1 MKEQSNCTSAAVAGA
16 KVAAMPSRRIRALT
30 PAILVGL
37 SAGIVLIVLG
47 IQDPA
52 QGPNVDVSFDI
63 GLILL
68 IVSIGIGLR
77 LHASRL
83 LLPLLADRPD
93 LPVSA
98 TPPEE
103 HLWAVGSGQLSSA
116 GAREAGAGPTSRALW

>member
-1 MKEQSNCTSAAVAGA
+1 
-16 KVAAMPSRRIRALT
+16 MPSRRIRALT
-30 PAILVGL
+30 SAVLAGL
-37 SAGIVLIVLG
+37 SVGIVLIVFG

-83 LLPLLADRPD
+83 LLPLLADRPE

-98 TPPEE
+98 TAPEE
-103 HLWAVGSGQLSSA
+103 HLWTVGSG
-116 GAREAGAGPTSRALW
+116 